1 MTSQTESD
9 AQNYILANVN
19 LSQKSANSEILRT
32 VPELQDILQK
42 LWERQNKNR
51 SPEFYLLVL
60 LLFWPDGAKKTG
72 NTLDL
77 KVCVQYMRE
86 SHERTYQ
93 KYLRFRYL
101 VPLFFL
107 GNGGG
112 LQRLVHQTEFTSLLN
127 EEHETAGIEGL
138 QRIEGEIRNHK
149 VFALRGRDQI
159 EVSPHNPA
167 SVYNTDLVSF
177 YLGFT
182 IRGPVAYNI
191 RYAKKSAQFVD
202 KHKKNIIQ
210 HVEKVD

>member
-1 MTSQTESD
+1 MNSPTESD
-9 AQNYILANVN
+9 AQNYILANII

-42 LWERQNKNR
+42 LWERPNKNR

-86 SHERTYQ
+86 SYERTYQ

-112 LQRLVHQTEFTSLLN
+112 LQRLVHQIKFTSLLAD
-127 EEHETAGIEGL
+127 EHETPGMEGL

-191 RYAKKSAQFVD
+191 RYVKKSAQFVD
-202 KHKKNIIQ
+202 KHNKHILQ
-210 HVEKVD
+210 RVEKVD